1 MPSRSPSR
9 SRSPS
14 PLRSQGRP
22 RSQSPEQSHLPRR
35 SYSPRSRRSDVSRS
49 RSRSRTPRSVHDR
62 RNGDRDERVTSRSPS
77 RSRSLSRSVS
87 RGRSDRRYRDRSYTR
102 SPSRG
107 TPPRTSSKIV
117 VEKLT
122 KNVNENHLREIFG
135 TYGEIRSLEL
145 PMNPQF
151 MTNRGTAYILYYEA
165 ADAEAAISHM
175 HEAQLD
181 GAVLNVSIVLPRR
194 TFSRSPP
201 PARNRPD
208 FSRFDRPPYGGGY
221 GRPSGLDA
229 RGPPPSRYRSPP
241 PRRRSPRR
249 FPGGR
254 GMERHDLYRPRSI
267 SRSRSPRGRS
277 LSYSSRS
284 RSRSPPPRRRLSRR
298 DSPPRRRRRE
308 SSYSSYSDRNDSRS
322 RSRTRSRSR
331 SRDRYS
337 GSKR

>member
-14 PLRSQGRP
+14 PLRSRGRP
-22 RSQSPEQSHLPRR
+22 GSQSPEQSHLPRR

-181 GAVLNVSIVLPRR
+181 GAVLNMLGAHLQVDIVLRR
-194 TFSRSPP
+194 LVVALQGVFQVDVVWKGMICTAHVRYRG
-201 PARNRPD
+201 PARHV
-208 FSRFDRPPYGGGY
+208 G
-221 GRPSGLDA
+221 
-229 RGPPPSRYRSPP
+229 
-241 PRRRSPRR
+241 
-249 FPGGR
+249 
-254 GMERHDLYRPRSI
+254 DL
-267 SRSRSPRGRS
+267 S
-277 LSYSSRS
+277 LI
-284 RSRSPPPRRRLSRR
+284 RR
-298 DSPPRRRRRE
+298 DQGLGLPLRGDGYRGETARPAGGDE
-308 SSYSSYSDRNDSRS
+308 NLAIVAIA
-322 RSRTRSRSR
+322 TAMIVAAEAELEAGVGVGIATAAAN
-331 SRDRYS
+331 
-337 GSKR
+337 GSCEWIVFCWLSF

>member
-107 TPPRTSSKIV
+107 TPRTSSKIV

-181 GAVLNVSIVLPRR
+181 GAVLNVSIVLPLDLTDPLTEVVMADHRVWMLGAHLQVDIVLRR
-194 TFSRSPP
+194 LVVALQGVFQVDVVWKGMICTAHVRYRG
-201 PARNRPD
+201 PARHV
-208 FSRFDRPPYGGGY
+208 G
-221 GRPSGLDA
+221 
-229 RGPPPSRYRSPP
+229 
-241 PRRRSPRR
+241 
-249 FPGGR
+249 
-254 GMERHDLYRPRSI
+254 DL
-267 SRSRSPRGRS
+267 S
-277 LSYSSRS
+277 LI
-284 RSRSPPPRRRLSRR
+284 RR
-298 DSPPRRRRRE
+298 DQGLGLPLRGDGYRGETARPAGGDE
-308 SSYSSYSDRNDSRS
+308 NLAIVAIA
-322 RSRTRSRSR
+322 TAMIVAAEAELEAGVGVGIATAAAN
-331 SRDRYS
+331 
-337 GSKR
+337 GSCEWIVFCWLSF